1 MKFREWVFL
10 VLCFFVAL
18 SHATLT
24 VHIQSPWREDA
35 SKDGYYL
42 HILGGAGGGYN
53 AMYGEGSPTIT
64 VDEGDGWFSYT
75 WDKDLS
81 DFQDWMTFTVS
92 IFPNTADQNYNNN
105 NGEQWKEF
113 GEMKIAALFGTDKEI
128 WLYTDVASKTFTKS
142 FMAPGSK
149 IVWFKSPWGN
159 RALPQMRFGKDSVL
173 MRFAE
178 GDASMCGWFYGA
190 IPPSMLA
197 DNFVQTTY
205 FNRYMAPWLMV
216 PSADAGNIDL
226 AGALQIQDTIFIDG
240 TVPNVEISFDKG
252 TPGECFDPT
261 RRLHIYHPW
270 RNNTSF
276 RDSSFYMTID
286 NNIMNTPTKLSDEG
300 EFPFW
305 YHVDFSDSL
314 VSSAQWGST
323 WAWFQILRG
332 SNEWPQHPYFSQ
344 DERMLAM
351 DLFPTGVYEVW
362 FYTSTKMHVKDF
374 VYYPPEPKT
383 VRLMSPWDNMSPSMI
398 LSDDTLKLGP
408 ISPDTCGWYQGTY
421 YKHVDDWNVYF
432 KQTFGME
439 QYGGLGTVEEGK
451 LVDSLISLGELMAVV
466 DTVWVYPYPVSNSAP
481 QLDIAYP
488 GRLGVCPTMKI
499 SALVVDWAGETFHD
513 SIDVDFGNIY
523 GGSEY
528 TTVTYLDSTGTLSTN
543 KVCGGLVKGMVQD
556 TLVNGLPARVDSS
569 VYPWGMCSAAHEI
582 EKWFVPVEVAK
593 DARGVSYTN
602 AVCRDIDLTLDEEG
616 FWLADITN
624 PTDCNDPL
632 HPGFYPID
640 DFEFLDSAKTLRNPK
655 FDHDISGCN
664 HNYSFAMKVSAQF
677 RYVRGQ
683 YFEFRGDDD
692 VWVYIN
698 NRLVVDIGGCHNP
711 EEGAVDLDTMGLV
724 EGQEYPFHIFFSER
738 NATGSNFKMRTSI
751 NLQTQKTYLPREVP
765 HLDGLIEYNILQ
777 LLIDESISC
786 DVSSTTKI
794 DTTLAQST
802 FVLFDGNGFLPR
814 EGKLLNPGVNYG
826 GISVNENMAGFV
838 IDTAA
843 IVRARA
849 LPSGN
854 YLLRYSLASDPSQYS
869 ELIFSVPEYP
879 LSEIAFVDANDEAIR
894 DIEGNI
900 VTVLDNVPLGEYA
913 FVTYPV
919 RITLLFLNTIL
930 DSNVVKLTLSTS
942 DSLVFFNKNNE
953 QVTEIET
960 DGTGFADFYV
970 MGTADV
976 VNGSFSIGGAAVGNS
991 LTWKNI
997 NLKKPPVPYATAS
1010 WMFDRNGDGIGD
1022 SLCALFNERFDDD
1035 IPDTLDWTFGD
1046 STSHKIASVPA
1057 VMNYIWQDSMIVIT
1071 ADSLSNRI
1079 FTGKENDV
1087 YSGSF
1092 RYHYTHIDDESGE
1105 VVPLDMKSP
1114 VTDRIGPI
1122 LMKAVIVPQSDVYS
1136 KLFLTL
1142 SEGIK
1147 FNGEEARSMFEF
1159 RVWRNGEESSA
1170 QAVISMISQRSGKA
1184 QMELLFF
1191 AAEGGVMPTVGDSV
1205 RLVPGGVF
1213 DLSGNPSHVN
1223 NAWVRITGE
1232 PRAESE
1238 VPGFV
1243 KIMPDTLPPWTYPE
1257 GIRPVSIAMGE
1268 SVKDAMARDG
1278 LPGHLLRYELGE
1290 LVLSDDM
1297 LSTVKVKWEVS
1308 YFTNLGQY
1316 VNSARGE
1323 IACND
1328 STVFN
1333 LDPSLPKNCRDNP
1346 GNIYFE
1352 WNARSKNGRLVGT
1365 GAYISKFYY
1374 KVISGAQALT
1384 DKDETYTL
1392 GIKRLKP

>member
-1 MKFREWVFL
+1 M
-10 VLCFFVAL
+10 
-18 SHATLT
+18 
-24 VHIQSPWREDA
+24 
-35 SKDGYYL
+35 
-42 HILGGAGGGYN
+42 
-53 AMYGEGSPTIT
+53 
-64 VDEGDGWFSYT
+64 
-75 WDKDLS
+75 
-81 DFQDWMTFTVS
+81 
-92 IFPNTADQNYNNN
+92 
-105 NGEQWKEF
+105 
-113 GEMKIAALFGTDKEI
+113 
-128 WLYTDVASKTFTKS
+128 
-142 FMAPGSK
+142 
-149 IVWFKSPWGN
+149 
-159 RALPQMRFGKDSVL
+159 
-173 MRFAE
+173 
-178 GDASMCGWFYGA
+178 
-190 IPPSMLA
+190 
-197 DNFVQTTY
+197 
-205 FNRYMAPWLMV
+205 
-216 PSADAGNIDL
+216 
-226 AGALQIQDTIFIDG
+226 
-240 TVPNVEISFDKG
+240 
-252 TPGECFDPT
+252 
-261 RRLHIYHPW
+261 
-270 RNNTSF
+270 
-276 RDSSFYMTID
+276 
-286 NNIMNTPTKLSDEG
+286 
-300 EFPFW
+300 
-305 YHVDFSDSL
+305 
-314 VSSAQWGST
+314 
-323 WAWFQILRG
+323 
-332 SNEWPQHPYFSQ
+332 
-344 DERMLAM
+344 
-351 DLFPTGVYEVW
+351 
-362 FYTSTKMHVKDF
+362 
-374 VYYPPEPKT
+374 
-383 VRLMSPWDNMSPSMI
+383 
-398 LSDDTLKLGP
+398 
-408 ISPDTCGWYQGTY
+408 
-421 YKHVDDWNVYF
+421 
-432 KQTFGME
+432 
-439 QYGGLGTVEEGK
+439 
-451 LVDSLISLGELMAVV
+451 
-466 DTVWVYPYPVSNSAP
+466 
-481 QLDIAYP
+481 
-488 GRLGVCPTMKI
+488 
-499 SALVVDWAGETFHD
+499 
-513 SIDVDFGNIY
+513 
-523 GGSEY
+523 
-528 TTVTYLDSTGTLSTN
+528 
-543 KVCGGLVKGMVQD
+543 
-556 TLVNGLPARVDSS
+556 
-569 VYPWGMCSAAHEI
+569 
-582 EKWFVPVEVAK
+582 
-593 DARGVSYTN
+593 
-602 AVCRDIDLTLDEEG
+602 
-616 FWLADITN
+616 
-624 PTDCNDPL
+624 
-632 HPGFYPID
+632 
-640 DFEFLDSAKTLRNPK
+640 
-655 FDHDISGCN
+655 
-664 HNYSFAMKVSAQF
+664 
-677 RYVRGQ
+677 
-683 YFEFRGDDD
+683 
-692 VWVYIN
+692 
-698 NRLVVDIGGCHNP
+698 
-711 EEGAVDLDTMGLV
+711 
-724 EGQEYPFHIFFSER
+724 
-738 NATGSNFKMRTSI
+738 
-751 NLQTQKTYLPREVP
+751 
-765 HLDGLIEYNILQ
+765 Q

-879 LSEIAFVDANDEAIR
+879 LSEIAFVDGNDEAIR

-1092 RYHYTHIDDESGE
+1092 RYHYTHIDDESGD

-1122 LMKAVIVPQSDVYS
+1122 LMKAIIVPQSDVYS
-1136 KLFLTL
+1136 KLIRTL

-1159 RVWRNGEESSA
+1159 RVWRKGEESSA

-1268 SVKDAMARDG
+1268 SVKDVMARDG